1 MQKNHLTRLG
11 TFILVS
17 LLLFLV
23 GIFSLGDRKG
33 WFQNTFIVNVYFD
46 DVAGLESGAAVQI
59 SGLRAG
65 KVNEI
70 NPPRKIGERV
80 KLVLEIDEI
89 YRDLIREDA
98 LARIETEG
106 LVGNKILIVQPGS
119 ENSPLVDSGGQIHSK
134 EPVRFDAI
142 SDRFYRASEGIENI
156 VKGIDQITDSLR
168 RGKGTLGRLITNP
181 VLYNNLTSAA
191 QSVDTAFSSFTKES
205 KKITQILANLSI
217 STENIVK
224 KIENGEG
231 TVGKLVGSDS
241 LYNDMKASTSQFI
254 SVIMKLEEGVTSF
267 AENMEALK
275 HNWFFKGYYEER
287 GYMNRAEFESN
298 DEVLRKNKL
307 ALEQLRLDL
316 QKQLESIIA
325 REKAVREAEERL
337 KNK

>member
-1 MQKNHLTRLG
+1 MTRLG
-11 TFILVS
+11 IFILVS

-46 DVAGLESGAAVQI
+46 DVAGLENGAAVQI

-80 KLVLEIDEI
+80 RLVLEIDEI

-98 LARIETEG
+98 LSRIETEG
-106 LVGNKILIVQPGS
+106 LVGNKILIIQPGS
-119 ENSPLVDSGGQIHSK
+119 PTSKLIESEGFINSK

-181 VLYNNLTSAA
+181 SLYNNLTSAA
-191 QSVDTAFSSFTKES
+191 LSVDTAFSSFTKES
-205 KKITQILANLSI
+205 KKITQILADLSV

-241 LYNDMKASTSQFI
+241 LYNDLRASSTKFI
-254 SVIMKLEEGVTSF
+254 EVVSKLEEGVYSF
-267 AENMEALK
+267 SENMEALK

-287 GYMNRAEFESN
+287 GYWSRQDFEAT
-298 DEVLRKNKL
+298 DEGLKKQQM
-307 ALEQLRLDL
+307 ALDQLRQEL
-316 QKQLESIIA
+316 QKQVELLVA
-325 REKAVREAEERL
+325 REKAVREAEEKL

>member
-11 TFILVS
+11 VFILIS

-33 WFQNTFIVNVYFD
+33 WFQNTFTVKAYFD
-46 DVAGLESGAAVQI
+46 DVAGLESGASVQI

-70 NPPRKIGERV
+70 NPPRRIGDRV
-80 KLVLEIDEI
+80 ELVLEIADT

-106 LVGNKILIVQPGS
+106 LVGNKILIVVPGT
-119 ENSPLVDSGGQIHSK
+119 DSSTVVSNNGFIRSK

-142 SDRFYRASEGIENI
+142 SDRFYRASESIENI
-156 VKGIDQITDSLR
+156 VIGIDQITDSLR
-168 RGKGTLGRLITNP
+168 QGKGTLGRLLTNP
-181 VLYNNLTSAA
+181 SLYNNLTFAA
-191 QSVDTAFSSFTKES
+191 QSVDTAFTSFTKES
-205 KKITQILANLSI
+205 KKITQILANLSE

-241 LYNDMKASTSQFI
+241 LYNDLKASTSNFVE
-254 SVIMKLEEGVTSF
+254 VIRKLEDGVYAFS
-267 AENMEALK
+267 ENMEALK

-287 GYMNRAEFESN
+287 GYWSRQDFESY
-298 DEVLRKNKL
+298 DAKL
-307 ALEQLRLDL
+307 KKQAIELEQLRSDL
-316 QKQLESIIA
+316 LKQLENITA

-337 KNK
+337 KNN